1 VKINNKINIP
11 SVNPYRANQLKAEQ
25 LTEKATKQM
34 DKIEI
39 SSKAKQLSE
48 VTPFEA
54 KRNER
59 VQQLKAQIASGEY
72 KVEPEKLASDL
83 INHFKK

>member
-1 VKINNKINIP
+1 MKINKFNIP
-11 SVNPYRANQLKAEQ
+11 PVNPYRANQVKTDQAKEQ
-25 LTEKATKQM
+25 ATAKV

-48 VTPFEA
+48 ITPFEA

-59 VQQLKAQIASGEY
+59 VQQLKVQIESGEY
-72 KVEPEKLASDL
+72 KVEPEKLAADL
-83 INHFKK
+83 IKYFKK

>member
-1 VKINNKINIP
+1 MKINKFNIP
-11 SVNPYRANQLKAEQ
+11 PVNPYRANQVKADQ
-25 LTEKATKQM
+25 AKEKASTQM

-59 VQQLKAQIASGEY
+59 IQQLKAQIESGEY

-83 INHFKK
+83 IKYFQK

>member
-1 VKINNKINIP
+1 MKINKFNIP
-11 SVNPYRANQLKAEQ
+11 PVNPYRANQVKTDQAK
-25 LTEKATKQM
+25 EKATAKM

-48 VTPFEA
+48 TTPFEA

-59 VQQLKAQIASGEY
+59 VQQLKAQIESGEY
-72 KVEPEKLASDL
+72 QVEPEKLAADL
-83 INHFKK
+83 IKYFKK